1 MKRPGVGCLQTGNL
15 QISPGAKLADS
26 TVGRFEP
33 EGAGVEVCSGAL
45 RTRPGALAAA
55 VANPIIHPGTLG
67 AGPGSLTPSV
77 DGSGRAASGTWAP
90 RPTYIVSEPQL
101 RQTIRCATEGDT
113 IEVQRLATQVR
124 VDQRH
129 VEGIEPQLER
139 RTLWQR
145 NPELLQGCH
154 PLGVELN
161 ANMDIIGKD
170 NRQIIEIIHEQHA
183 DRPNLGP
190 QQGMSVRSALEAI
203 EDPGMPGA

>member
-1 MKRPGVGCLQTGNL
+1 MHLASAAGTEMFGTVASR
-15 QISPGAKLADS
+15 GAKEEFGMRTVVVRGVAFLLLLSAIPSFAPVSVAPAEETSSFVKLAGRWLGEGRLGYRGGKTEMVKC
-26 TVGRFEP
+26 TV
-33 EGAGVEVCSGAL
+33 
-45 RTRPGALAAA
+45 
-55 VANPIIHPGTLG
+55 
-67 AGPGSLTPSV
+67 
-77 DGSGRAASGTWAP
+77 
-90 RPTYIVSEPQL
+90 TYVVSEPQA

-145 NPELLQGCH
+145 NPERLQGCH

-161 ANMDIIGKD
+161 ANMDIIVKD